1 MAKSGLKWTKMA
13 TNDQTWHKSLKN
25 DIQNHL
31 HWISASLAVIWV
43 ALWLVCDNFEF
54 VANNFEFVAKIGQIR
69 PQMTKN
75 DIKVWK
81 VISEIICIGFLLL
94 LRSFWVVAWP
104 VYDNFEFELTK
115 RGLKWPKMAWMSIKM
130 TAIDWFDDDT
140 ALTDQF
146 WVNVLTSSCSEAGPK
161 FWHREIFLMESR
173 HFEWS
178 HDQFTT
184 ILSLGPK
191 SSEIGLKWPQMS
203 AIDWFDGVTALTD
216 QF

>member
-94 LRSFWVVAWP
+94 LRSFWVVIWP
-104 VYDNFEFELTK
+104 VYINFEFGAKLAK
-115 RGLKWPKMAWMSIKM
+115 KWPKKAPNDQKWPENLKSDIRNHPHWISASLAVILSGHM
-130 TAIDWFDDDT
+130 TS
-140 ALTDQF
+140 LRQF
-146 WVNVLTSSCSEAGPK
+146 WIWGQKWTKMAEKGS
-161 FWHREIFLMESR
+161 
-173 HFEWS
+173 
-178 HDQFTT
+178 
-184 ILSLGPK
+184 
-191 SSEIGLKWPQMS
+191 KWPKK
-203 AIDWFDGVTALTD
+203 A
-216 QF
+216 